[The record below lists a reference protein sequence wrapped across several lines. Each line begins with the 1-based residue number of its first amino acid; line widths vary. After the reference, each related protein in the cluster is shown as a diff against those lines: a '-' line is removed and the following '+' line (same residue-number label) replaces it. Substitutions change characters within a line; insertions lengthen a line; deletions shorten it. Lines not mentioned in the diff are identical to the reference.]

1 MRSPKANDLSRV
13 RSAIHSER
21 LHAENIIDKTS
32 IVWGRYDN
40 LVGQY
45 RVNRRSAIIAVY
57 SGMNPSKK
65 VLEIGSGTGE
75 YTKSF
80 SKHMS
85 KIFSVDISW
94 DFLDLAKKRHSFT
107 NNKFCQAAVE
117 FMPFKDNAYDAVV
130 GNAIL
135 HHLNLEYA
143 LKEVHRVLKPG
154 MPCVFIEP
162 NMLNPQIA
170 VQKNIK
176 FVKKL
181 SGDSLNE
188 TAFFSW
194 RIKKALIKA
203 DFNDVYVKPI
213 DFLHPAIPDFL
224 FKFAKP
230 ICIFLEKVPL
240 IKEFSGSLLIYAR
253 NS

>member
-1 MRSPKANDLSRV
+1 MKSPKQNDPKQV
-13 RSAIHSER
+13 RNTILSER
-21 LHAENIIDKTS
+21 LHAEHIIDKTS
-32 IVWGRYDN
+32 NVWGHYNN
-40 LVGQY
+40 LAGQY
-45 RVNRRSAIIAVY
+45 RVNRRSAIIANY
-57 SGMNPSKK
+57 SKMNSSAM

-80 SKHMS
+80 SKYAR

-94 DFLDLAKKRHSFT
+94 DFLDLAKKRNGFAG
-107 NNKFCQAAVE
+107 NRFCQAAVE

-130 GNAIL
+130 GNAVL

-143 LKEVHRVLKPG
+143 LKEIHRVLKSG

-170 VQKNIK
+170 IQKNVK
-176 FVKKL
+176 FIKKL

-194 RIKKALIKA
+194 RIKKALIGANFK
-203 DFNDVYVKPI
+203 DVYVKPI

-224 FKFAKP
+224 FRCAKP
-230 ICIFLEKVPL
+230 ISTFLEKVPL